1 MMKTIPFLLPLIL
14 CSFLVF
20 GCGIS
25 GDEDRGTA
33 PTIRAVY
40 FYKDA
45 STVPTS
51 NFNVGDNITIGVH
64 LEDPDLDIVTLHV
77 IIYDLSNPDIVY
89 DGPTVY
95 ELDSVQL
102 PEYNISQKLDVTFPA
117 SGYRIDFQV
126 ADEKGNVSLPFRKKL
141 YVL

>member
-1 MMKTIPFLLPLIL
+1 MKTIPFLFPLIL

-25 GDEDRGTA
+25 DDEDRGTA

-51 NFNVGDNITIGVH
+51 HFNVGDNITIEAH

-102 PEYNISQKLDVTFPA
+102 AEYNISKKLDVKFPA
-117 SGYRIDFQV
+117 SGYRIDFRV

>member
-1 MMKTIPFLLPLIL
+1 MKTIPFLLPLIL

-77 IIYDLSNPDIVY
+77 IIYDLSDPDTVY
-89 DGPTVY
+89 NGPTVY
-95 ELDSVQL
+95 DLDSGQWS
-102 PEYNISQKLDVTFPA
+102 ENTISQNLDVTFQT
-117 SGYRIDFQV
+117 GEYRVDFQAV
-126 ADEKGNVSLPFRKKL
+126 DEKHNISLIFRKKI